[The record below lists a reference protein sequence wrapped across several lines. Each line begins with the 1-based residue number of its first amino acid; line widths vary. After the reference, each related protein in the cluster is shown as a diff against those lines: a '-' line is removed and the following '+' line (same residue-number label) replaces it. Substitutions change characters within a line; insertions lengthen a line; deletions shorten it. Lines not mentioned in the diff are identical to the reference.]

1 MFANILVPLDGSTVA
16 ERALGYARDVCRGKL
31 LLLRVQDYP
40 SPLDF
45 PLATQSLLEAE
56 DQAAHAYLD
65 EVNQR
70 LTREGA
76 LVSWIHRVGDPAS
89 TILQEARDARIDLIV
104 MASHGRTGLSHF
116 LMGSVA
122 EKVVRHATCPVM
134 VVRGTDLDHSAPPG
148 PRLP

>member
-1 MFANILVPLDGSTVA
+1 MFANILVPLDGSAVA
-16 ERALGYARDVCRGKL
+16 EQALSYARDVCRGKL
-31 LLLRVQDYP
+31 LLLRVQNYP

-56 DQAAHAYLD
+56 DQAAHAYL
-65 EVNQR
+65 EGIHQR

-104 MASHGRTGLSHF
+104 MASHGRSGLSHF
-116 LMGSVA
+116 LLGSIT
-122 EKVVRHATCPVM
+122 EKVVRHATCPVL
-134 VVRGTDLDHSAPPG
+134 VVRQPDPA
-148 PRLP
+148 